1 MFFTFDNKRPK
12 DGDDS
17 YVNECRL
24 VRSELRQVSEPGGGA
39 SGANGSG
46 SGNYCHTLAD
56 RQAAS
61 SLDKNQCLS
70 ESGYVLSNAGERAK
84 NLQQQRRE
92 RFSRHTIHYHH
103 NPSLQLDKSNLLD
116 GISKS
121 NSNQFINFVSSS
133 KKSLLLL
140 LFFNYKYDNIWV
152 STPRI

>member
-24 VRSELRQVSEPGGGA
+24 VRSELRHQVSEPGGGGA
-39 SGANGSG
+39 SGSGANGSG
-46 SGNYCHTLAD
+46 SYCHTLAD

-116 GISKS
+116 AVSKS
-121 NSNQFINFVSSS
+121 NSNQLINFVSSS
-133 KKSLLLL
+133 SSNNKTSKKSL
-140 LFFNYKYDNIWV
+140 FFFC
-152 STPRI
+152 

>member
-24 VRSELRQVSEPGGGA
+24 VRSELRHQVSEPGGGGA
-39 SGANGSG
+39 SGGGGANGSG
-46 SGNYCHTLAD
+46 SGAGGGSYCHTLAD
-56 RQAAS
+56 RQATS

-103 NPSLQLDKSNLLD
+103 NPSLQLDKSDLLD
-116 GISKS
+116 AVSKS

-133 KKSLLLL
+133 SSNNKTSKKSL
-140 LFFNYKYDNIWV
+140 FF
-152 STPRI
+152 